1 MTLYIIISAG
11 LLVLALISWVPEIVL
26 TRVMEALNPVLEKE
40 RIIFLRN
47 KILRARKDKKV
58 SEKEKCD

>member
-1 MTLYIIISAG
+1 MTLYLLISAG

-26 TRVMEALNPVLEKE
+26 TRVMEAINPVLEKE

-47 KILRARKDKKV
+47 KILRARKDEKV